1 MTKTLPKL
9 YKCISFKS
17 PYWAYV
23 GAEEKLRFATVDELL
38 TGNDIEEFKH
48 RWNSTSPAFQKLE
61 SEIRPRYDSL
71 YSRSVTLCLGQSP
84 NRACWDHYCSTGGV
98 RYEFE
103 YDPDFKSG
111 VSRFS
116 VAYDDSKTFSLYEFI
131 LRQTLDDQV
140 RKMFEST
147 DPIDLA
153 KAAVLLK
160 WVNSG
165 QANDVTLEHASKE
178 IPFKKKT
185 EYSFEDEFRFVQ
197 LLRTECEEPVQIKYP
212 LVDQKS
218 SLEHLGLR
226 LTGIATSDID
236 KVKKDLPQ
244 HDSKISPIRF
254 D

>member
-9 YKCISFKS
+9 YKCISFNS
-17 PYWAYV
+17 PYWAYI
-23 GAEEKLRFATVDELL
+23 GTEEKLRFATVDELL
-38 TGNDIEEFKH
+38 TGNDKEEFDH
-48 RWNSTSPAFQKLE
+48 RWDSTSPAFQRLE
-61 SEIRPRYDSL
+61 SEIRHRYDSL
-71 YSRSVTLCLGQSP
+71 YNRSVTLCLGQSP
-84 NRACWDHYCSTGGV
+84 NQKCWDHYCSTGGV

-103 YDPDFKSG
+103 YDPEFKSG

-116 VAYDDSKTFSLYEFI
+116 VTYDDSKTFSLYEFI
-131 LRQTLDDQV
+131 LRQSLDVEV

-147 DPIDLA
+147 EPMNFGKGAI
-153 KAAVLLK
+153 LLR

-185 EYSFEDEFRFVQ
+185 DYSFEDEFRFVQ
-197 LLRTECEEPVQIKYP
+197 LLRTEEEPVVIKYP

-226 LTGIATSDID
+226 LSGIATSDVE
-236 KVKKDLPQ
+236 KVKKALPQ
-244 HDSKISPIRF
+244 HESKIHLIWF
-254 D
+254 